1 VYWRRQDGAAAV
13 EFALILPFLVVILFA
28 IIEFGIALTRTQAYV
43 SAAREGARYAA
54 VNCVPE
60 GITCT
65 NTLIGNRI
73 LAAAP
78 AGYQFDFAPGGV
90 VNPAL
95 LSVTVPGTTTNSCTK
110 NTGKLVTVTW
120 TQAVAVSV
128 PFLPSVTGWT
138 LHPTGTF
145 RCE

>member
-1 VYWRRQDGAAAV
+1 V
-13 EFALILPFLVVILFA
+13 EFALILPIVVVILFA
-28 IIEFGIALTRTQAYV
+28 ILEFGVALTRTLAHV
-43 SAAREGARYAA
+43 SGAREGARYAA
-54 VNCVPE
+54 VDCVPE
-60 GITCT
+60 ATTCT

-73 LAAAP
+73 IASAP

-95 LSVTVPGTTTNSCTK
+95 LSVTVAGSSGPNMNSCTQ

-120 TQAVAVSV
+120 TQSV
-128 PFLPSVTGWT
+128 PVKIPFLPGIVGWT
-138 LHPTGTF
+138 IHPTGTF